1 VSSDAA
7 IDHELLARW
16 RAGDEPAGQALF
28 GRYFDSIYRFFETKC
43 PAEAD
48 ELVQGT
54 FFACLQ
60 ARERF
65 RGESSFRTYLF
76 SIARHELYRVLRERQ
91 RDAERVDFEVS
102 SIADLVSTP
111 ATRIGRSQD
120 RARIVGILRQ
130 LPLAHQ
136 TLLEL
141 YYWEDLDID
150 ALSTIFEA
158 PAVTIRSRLH
168 RARKLLREL
177 IESDASLPRSIA
189 DSDASIDLWARDQ
202 RD

>member
-1 VSSDAA
+1 MHPDPVV
-7 IDHELLARW
+7 DHELLERW
-16 RAGDEPAGQALF
+16 RGGDEAAGQQLF
-28 GRYFDSIYRFFETKC
+28 GRHFDSIYRFFETKC

-48 ELVQGT
+48 ELVQTT

-60 ARERF
+60 AKERF
-65 RGESSFRTYLF
+65 RGDSSFRTYLF
-76 SIARHELYRVLRERQ
+76 AIARHELYRVLRARQ

-111 ATRIGRSQD
+111 ATRIGRSQE
-120 RARIVGILRQ
+120 RARVVDILRQ

-141 YYWEDLDID
+141 YYWEDLDIE
-150 ALSTIFEA
+150 ALARIFEA

-168 RARKLLREL
+168 RARKLLRERL
-177 IESDASLPRSIA
+177 EKDPAISQRIASSDASL
-189 DSDASIDLWARDQ
+189 DLWARDQ
-202 RD
+202 RG